1 MDNHSLLQ
9 GIFSTQGSK
18 LALLHFRQ
26 TLHRLSQ
33 QEAQKDF
40 EGQPD
45 SGPQASVSVGERED
59 LDMVISEVASTS
71 DLCMTTLLGHAR
83 GMRAEL
89 TFGARSWFW
98 APQPTP
104 HLLFLSGLSQG
115 QGLCPSLI
123 PTLPGSGP
131 LLRSSESGL
140 RGGKLT
146 RSLGPYPGAWVP

>member
-26 TLHRLSQ
+26 TLHHLSQ

-89 TFGARSWFW
+89 TFWCPFLVFGTTANTPPAFPFWSISRS
-98 APQPTP
+98 
-104 HLLFLSGLSQG
+104 
-115 QGLCPSLI
+115 
-123 PTLPGSGP
+123 
-131 LLRSSESGL
+131 
-140 RGGKLT
+140 
-146 RSLGPYPGAWVP
+146 RSLSLPHSNSSRVWSSAEIK